1 MPAPIQAGTK
11 TTMTD
16 RITMENHRRNHEGGW
31 QLFQDPALRDSWGDC
46 KKRAMVPDISA
57 PYLCGEQEFF
67 SIKEKTKKLYAYSN
81 RLINSIYHWSVRPLA
96 YVMVDGHGFI
106 LKLYCG
112 EEIRGWLEERG
123 IRERCS
129 LSEEHAGTTAFSLG
143 IKYKRPFRT
152 TGSEHY
158 LSKFID
164 MTMYFAPCVLEDN
177 SRERFGELELLGG
190 IGIITPRTDRFE
202 DYLATVITM
211 CKEVCLHLDM
221 VNTFYNF
228 YMSETMGYIC
238 VDIDERTRRPY
249 CLYHNSN
256 IFNVLGIPF
265 SDLCFKSLSTVFD
278 PLPANREFWQ
288 VLSSNEYLHNASISL
303 SIQGVTRQYIVST
316 MPYRQVSVGYEG
328 MRFFISNKEQV
339 SSFVSR
345 QIGNNAIMT
354 FGNIIGQSREIK
366 QSIRYARKYAEFDN
380 NVLIMGE
387 SGVGKDIFAQAIHNA
402 SSRRDRPF
410 IAVNCATFPR
420 DLMVSELFGYE
431 QGAFTGSKKNG
442 NTGKLELANTGT
454 LFLDEIGTLPLDLQ
468 AILLRVLETKRF
480 MKLGASKETS
490 VDVRIIAATNADILE
505 MVSQKSFRGDLY
517 FRLSAFVLNI
527 PPLRKRRE
535 DVVLLA
541 NHFISRVARRIHI
554 TPPQIADDA
563 VIYLSQLPWKGN
575 VRELQNLMEGI
586 VQIYS
591 PSVITVNH
599 ITDYLNVIGAVQH
612 PASELEE
619 DAEPKAASPQP
630 DDTSSLTRDAI
641 LHALKECRGNKSRA
655 AEYLGVSRKTLYK
668 WMRRL
673 QVLG

>member
-46 KKRAMVPDISA
+46 KKQAMVPDISA

-67 SIKEKTKKLYAYSN
+67 SIKENTKKLYAYSN

-328 MRFFISNKEQV
+328 MRFFISNKED
-339 SSFVSR
+339 
-345 QIGNNAIMT
+345 
-354 FGNIIGQSREIK
+354 
-366 QSIRYARKYAEFDN
+366 RK
-380 NVLIMGE
+380 
-387 SGVGKDIFAQAIHNA
+387 
-402 SSRRDRPF
+402 
-410 IAVNCATFPR
+410 
-420 DLMVSELFGYE
+420 
-431 QGAFTGSKKNG
+431 
-442 NTGKLELANTGT
+442 
-454 LFLDEIGTLPLDLQ
+454 
-468 AILLRVLETKRF
+468 
-480 MKLGASKETS
+480 S
-490 VDVRIIAATNADILE
+490 VV
-505 MVSQKSFRGDLY
+505 
-517 FRLSAFVLNI
+517 
-527 PPLRKRRE
+527 
-535 DVVLLA
+535 
-541 NHFISRVARRIHI
+541 
-554 TPPQIADDA
+554 
-563 VIYLSQLPWKGN
+563 
-575 VRELQNLMEGI
+575 
-586 VQIYS
+586 
-591 PSVITVNH
+591 
-599 ITDYLNVIGAVQH
+599 
-612 PASELEE
+612 
-619 DAEPKAASPQP
+619 
-630 DDTSSLTRDAI
+630 
-641 LHALKECRGNKSRA
+641 
-655 AEYLGVSRKTLYK
+655 
-668 WMRRL
+668 
-673 QVLG
+673 

>member
-1 MPAPIQAGTK
+1 
-11 TTMTD
+11 MTD

-67 SIKEKTKKLYAYSN
+67 SIKENTKKLYAYSN

-129 LSEEHAGTTAFSLG
+129 LAEEHAGTTAFSLG

-328 MRFFISNKEQV
+328 MRFFYFQQGAGQFLCLPAN
-339 SSFVSR
+339 R
-345 QIGNNAIMT
+345 QQRHYD
-354 FGNIIGQSREIK
+354 FREHHW
-366 QSIRYARKYAEFDN
+366 AEPRD
-380 NVLIMGE
+380 
-387 SGVGKDIFAQAIHNA
+387 QAIYPICPEICRVRQQCPHHGRER
-402 SSRRDRPF
+402 SGQGHLCPGDPQ
-410 IAVNCATFPR
+410 CQFP
-420 DLMVSELFGYE
+420 
-431 QGAFTGSKKNG
+431 QG
-442 NTGKLELANTGT
+442 
-454 LFLDEIGTLPLDLQ
+454 
-468 AILLRVLETKRF
+468 
-480 MKLGASKETS
+480 
-490 VDVRIIAATNADILE
+490 
-505 MVSQKSFRGDLY
+505 
-517 FRLSAFVLNI
+517 
-527 PPLRKRRE
+527 PPLYRGELR
-535 DVVLLA
+535 
-541 NHFISRVARRIHI
+541 HFPSGFDGERALRIR
-554 TPPQIADDA
+554 A
-563 VIYLSQLPWKGN
+563 GG
-575 VRELQNLMEGI
+575 R
-586 VQIYS
+586 S
-591 PSVITVNH
+591 P
-599 ITDYLNVIGAVQH
+599 A
-612 PASELEE
+612 P
-619 DAEPKAASPQP
+619 
-630 DDTSSLTRDAI
+630 
-641 LHALKECRGNKSRA
+641 
-655 AEYLGVSRKTLYK
+655 RKTGIPAN
-668 WMRRL
+668 WSWPTPAPCF
-673 QVLG
+673 